1 MKMKFTNKAPGAKA
15 LKVRGQPVVIE
26 PGKSHTAEFDE
37 VDEATLK
44 ALKAEGCTFTKAR
57 ASSAE

>member
-1 MKMKFTNKAPGAKA
+1 
-15 LKVRGQPVVIE
+15 VVVE
-26 PGKSHTAEFDE
+26 PGKSHTAEFDK

-44 ALKAEGCTFTKAR
+44 ALKAEGCIFTKAR